1 MKRRL
6 PTIIF
11 SLLVILLVLSSCT
24 APEMI
29 AFLPKL
35 EGYWRYE
42 SMPFMFGAGFTQ
54 IIQNNDQ
61 ITMRS
66 ITESSDVMEAL
77 YKLEDPG
84 LVRTRENNFTNG
96 VQLLSGETLPTG
108 IYTIITKYVADI
120 SNNEIKLFQE
130 FEYILHEGV
139 EKLYKQDDMLASY
152 VRALP
157 PENIAEWVKDFSPR
171 LEVQTSYKDFV
182 AGEVYTITFNLISD
196 EDLPN
201 MATEGSITLTCNQ
214 KTFTLMVDR
223 IHWFN
228 VYSLTNYDVMKF
240 VLIRAT
246 HPDFSLISGC
256 ANMDVIHVIEG
267 SAYIDETNV
276 GTIIF

>member
-11 SLLVILLVLSSCT
+11 SLIVLLLVLSSCT
-24 APEMI
+24 VPEMI

-42 SMPFMFGAGFTQ
+42 SIPFMFGAGFFQ

-61 ITMRS
+61 ITMRH
-66 ITESSDVMEAL
+66 ITESIDVTERH
-77 YKLEDPG
+77 YKIEDPG
-84 LVRTRENNFTNG
+84 LVRTRQNNFSNG
-96 VQLLSGETLPTG
+96 VTLLSGETLPPGT
-108 IYTIITKYVADI
+108 YTLINKQVADI
-120 SNNEIKLFQE
+120 TNNEIKVFQE

-139 EKLYKQDDMLASY
+139 EKLYSQDDMIASY

-157 PENIAEWVKDFSPR
+157 PENISDWLQFYSPR

-182 AGEVYTITFNLISD
+182 AGEVYTITFNIISD

-201 MATEGSITLTCNQ
+201 MSTAGSITLTCNQ
-214 KTFTLMVDR
+214 KSFTLMVDQ

-228 VYSLTNYDVMKF
+228 ILSLTDYEEIKF
-240 VLIRAT
+240 VMISAT
-246 HPDFSLISGC
+246 HPDFNFLAAGTNQ
-256 ANMDVIHVIEG
+256 ADIHVIEG
-267 SAYIDETNV
+267 PAYVDET
-276 GTIIF
+276 IIGRVIF